1 MLSIIPSYLKK
12 SVDEDRANEDTNFR
26 CETRRYLS
34 WIEGLT
40 TNQYVGG
47 SNPSRRTIETA
58 GHRGFPRWLFCF
70 HGFILSCGCYLGAKR
85 RPLNPSFSE
94 HCGRFRALTGKNR
107 VVCILFLLNA
117 FRLPLSWQNS
127 FEMYAFRLN
136 DGKILA
142 LCMHFQMQLGNSEY
156 TAQESCRQ
164 RLYFTSGASKSC
176 MLYDSCHGGLV
187 PEVRARYVPLRS
199 LLSIG

>member
-1 MLSIIPSYLKK
+1 MRNAPLPQLDRGTDYE
-12 SVDEDRANEDTNFR
+12 SVR
-26 CETRRYLS
+26 
-34 WIEGLT
+34 
-40 TNQYVGG
+40 
-47 SNPSRRTIETA
+47 
-58 GHRGFPRWLFCF
+58 RGFESLTAHHRNCRSPRFSSVAFCF

-136 DGKILA
+136 DGKIFA
-142 LCMHFQMQLGNSEY
+142 PCMHFQMQLGNSEY
-156 TAQESCRQ
+156 IAQESCRQ